1 MTEPTPSALA
11 IVGRPNV
18 GKSALFNRL
27 VGSRVS
33 IVHEQPGVT
42 RDRVVREAEWHERRF
57 TVIDTGGLGFMD
69 GGGTAGGDP
78 FAGAIRDQVEAA
90 ITDAAVILFVT
101 DCTSGVTPLDEEVA
115 KRLHASGLKVYLA
128 ANKADNERVDQL
140 ATEFEKLGFP
150 VYPVSALHNRGFE
163 PLLGAVTKHLP
174 QKPPATPEDAL
185 KVAVVGKPNAG
196 KSSFL
201 NRILRNDRLVV
212 SDVPGTTRDA
222 VEMPFEIGTGPT
234 ARKYLLIDT
243 AGLRHIRKALNAVEK
258 FSIIRAQETI
268 ERADVVVLMIDAE
281 TGPTLQDKKIAAM
294 VIEHRKGCFMVLNKW
309 DLMEER
315 TTQREYEAALREHL
329 PFLTF
334 APILFLSSKSG
345 YNIRRSID
353 MIDHVAAQNM
363 LHLSTGTLNRVMRD
377 AMAKVQPP
385 MVAGKR
391 MKLYYATQTGVK
403 PVRIRCFV
411 NETTRL
417 TDAYK
422 AYLTACLRKAYGLEG
437 APVLLEFR
445 SSHGDEDQK
454 EEQAPREGRKGR
466 PRRRTARR
474 TPKRGRR

>member
-1 MTEPTPSALA
+1 MTDSTRYALA

-42 RDRVVREAEWHERRF
+42 RDRVVREAEWQDRRF
-57 TVIDTGGLGFMD
+57 AVIDTGGLGFLD

-90 ITDAAVILFVT
+90 IQDAAVIVFVV
-101 DCTSGVTPLDEEVA
+101 DCMAGVTPLDEEVA
-115 KRLHASGLKVYLA
+115 KRLHASGLKVLLA
-128 ANKADNERVDQL
+128 ANKADNDRVTQL
-140 ATEFEKLGFP
+140 ATEFERLGFP
-150 VYPVSALHNRGFE
+150 VFPVSALHNRGFD
-163 PLLGAVTKHLP
+163 PLLAVATKHLP
-174 QKPPATPEDAL
+174 ERAPAEAGEAL

-201 NRILRNDRLVV
+201 NRIIRNDRLVV

-222 VEMPFEIGTGPT
+222 VELPFEIGTGPA

-243 AGLRHIRKALNAVEK
+243 AGLRHIRKALSAVEK
-258 FSIIRAQETI
+258 FSIIRSQETI

-281 TGPTLQDKKIAAM
+281 EGPTLQDKTIAAM
-294 VIEHRKGCFMVLNKW
+294 VIEHRKGCFLALNKW

-315 TTQREYEAALREHL
+315 TTQRQYEAALREHL
-329 PFLTF
+329 PFLAF
-334 APILFLSSKSG
+334 APILFVSSKTG

-353 MIDHVAAQNM
+353 LIDHVASQN
-363 LHLSTGTLNRVMRD
+363 LLELSTGTLNRVLRD
-377 AMAKVQPP
+377 AMQRVQPP
-385 MVAGKR
+385 MVNGKR

-417 TDAYK
+417 TDPYK

-445 SSHGDEDQK
+445 SSHGDEDKQ
-454 EEQAPREGRKGR
+454 EQQPLRRGR
-466 PRRRTARR
+466 PERRSRR
-474 TPKRGRR
+474 MGGRRGR